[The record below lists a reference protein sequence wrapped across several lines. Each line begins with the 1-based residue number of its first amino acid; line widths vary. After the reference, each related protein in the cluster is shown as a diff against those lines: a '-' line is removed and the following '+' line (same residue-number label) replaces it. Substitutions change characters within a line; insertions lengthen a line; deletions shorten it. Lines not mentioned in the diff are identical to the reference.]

1 MLLTHLADSADLG
14 DEGALG
20 IADVEA
26 FYRAANQRDKDDPEF
41 HERARQ
47 AVVALQSGEPAARAR
62 WAELVEQ
69 TKRTNRPVYELLGIR
84 GLVDR
89 GESFYQPLLE
99 AVVDDLAHQGLLVD
113 DQGAKVV
120 FVDGF
125 TNREGDPLPL
135 IIQNRHG
142 GFGYAVT
149 DLAALRHRL
158 TEIGA
163 DRVVY
168 VVDAGQSQHLEMVFA
183 VARAAG
189 WVPAGAEVAHVGF
202 GLVLGEDGKRLRTR
216 SGENVSLRD
225 LLAEAVDRS
234 RDFVL
239 ARAEERAEPP
249 PDDLDGVARA
259 IGVGAVK
266 YADLSQNRQSNYVF
280 SFDRMLS
287 LKGNTA
293 PYLQYAHARIRSIL
307 RTAASGPDAGAG
319 DGAGGVA
326 LGDPSERELAKL
338 LVGTADVVARVAE
351 DYEPNH
357 LCGHLFEV
365 AQAFS
370 RFYEACPVLKAED
383 RLRRSRLALCGAT
396 ADVLRDGLALLGI
409 EVVERLWRAGVPM
422 VKSRAATSRVGTASV
437 WASSCRPPSPGSRA
451 VPVGF
456 HQRRKSFWP
465 SWWWS
470 WPSPPSVVVWRG
482 SGRGRLRRA
491 GVRSLPHPPVPLAQH
506 RQPGRCRDDRPAPHR
521 RGRGR
526 LAGLQR
532 RRRASPVRLNGL
544 PR

>member
-1 MLLTHLADSADLG
+1 MARPDRVSSGSLVAVPATIPERVVVDYSGPNVAKQMHVGHLRSTIIGDTLANVLEALGHHVERLNHLGDWGAQFGMLLTHLADSAD
-14 DEGALG
+14 EGALD

-26 FYRAANQRDKDDPEF
+26 FYRAANQRDKDDPAF

-47 AVVALQSGEPAARAR
+47 AVVALQSGEPEARAR
-62 WAELVEQ
+62 WAELVDQ
-69 TKRTNRPVYELLGIR
+69 TQRNNRPVYELLGIR

-89 GESFYQPLLE
+89 GESFYQPLLGE
-99 AVVDDLAHQGLLVD
+99 VVDDLAHQGLLVD

-135 IIQNRHG
+135 IIQNQPRR
-142 GFGYAVT
+142 
-149 DLAALRHRL
+149 LRVRGHRPRRPPPP
-158 TEIGA
+158 A
-163 DRVVY
+163 DRARRRPGPLRGRRRPEPAPR
-168 VVDAGQSQHLEMVFA
+168 DGLRRGPRRRLGAGRGGGR
-183 VARAAG
+183 ARL
-189 WVPAGAEVAHVGF
+189 VRAGAGRGRQAPSDPIRRERQPRGSP
-202 GLVLGEDGKRLRTR
+202 G
-216 SGENVSLRD
+216 
-225 LLAEAVDRS
+225 RS
-234 RDFVL
+234 RRPLEGFVL

-259 IGVGAVK
+259 IGIGAVK

-307 RTAASGPDAGAG
+307 RTAASEAVGANAIVG
-319 DGAGGVA
+319 DVV

-409 EVVERLWRAGVPM
+409 EVVERL
-422 VKSRAATSRVGTASV
+422 
-437 WASSCRPPSPGSRA
+437 
-451 VPVGF
+451 
-456 HQRRKSFWP
+456 
-465 SWWWS
+465 
-470 WPSPPSVVVWRG
+470 
-482 SGRGRLRRA
+482 
-491 GVRSLPHPPVPLAQH
+491 
-506 RQPGRCRDDRPAPHR
+506 
-521 RGRGR
+521 
-526 LAGLQR
+526 
-532 RRRASPVRLNGL
+532 
-544 PR
+544 